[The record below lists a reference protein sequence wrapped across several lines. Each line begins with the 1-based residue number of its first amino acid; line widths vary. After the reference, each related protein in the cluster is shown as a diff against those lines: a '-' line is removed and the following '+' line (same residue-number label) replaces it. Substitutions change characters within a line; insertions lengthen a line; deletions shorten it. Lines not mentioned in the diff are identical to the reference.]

1 MLVNKQLCTKPTKI
15 VNKVIPSC
23 AKLTLLQTFRNP
35 SYDHESIMAILHTY
49 SASIP
54 PKKPKKD
61 PQQSLT
67 FFIHSKQ
74 PAYNLNNNTN
84 DHFLHLQIIT
94 TRANNPQLLYKPNH
108 HPCRRH
114 HHHQYNHQITQQ
126 TSKYVN
132 SHSPPPNISLKNKPT
147 HKFLDII
154 PMDSSK
160 NKIKIQT
167 NLI

>member
-54 PKKPKKD
+54 PKKPK
-61 PQQSLT
+61 
-67 FFIHSKQ
+67 
-74 PAYNLNNNTN
+74 N

-160 NKIKIQT
+160 NKIKIKT